1 MSLGFGSV
9 FAGPLVRS
17 SYKAEEQRRAAIDP
31 TLGKMLSEPP
41 SVSEHDL
48 SSVGQVPA
56 WKQDD
61 RVAP

>member
-41 SVSEHDL
+41 RVSAEDL
-48 SSVGQVPA
+48 ATVGQVPD
-56 WKQDD
+56 WKREDSGD
-61 RVAP
+61 